1 MREKVAQ
8 TRARRVDFPP
18 DVTSAQDL
26 EVEPTG
32 APVEGGFRG
41 RVPTRR
47 RGQNKGGVDFVSEA
61 YGRVWRF
68 CGVRSRGDAVQMSSQ
83 ILISDICALAA
94 PVNGVGRRRAA
105 GGEIRLLRPVVR
117 RLGGWNSTGLPRRR
131 MRLWAQSARDG
142 EFPNRAT
149 VLRGFFRF
157 RAYSAERFLKVRGVE
172 RPLACVMPTV
182 FRALLRNLLSPRW
195 SRPEWLRNQSGDRTV
210 VPLCGATPPPETHP
224 GPKARRHCVKLCLS
238 GNRPAA
244 GSWAGLARN
253 SAGSLI
259 VLGDPLI
266 FSGAGSAR
274 ALRAHQSYRE
284 RSFLGRQV
292 SLNRGRKCNRAPR
305 LIGALSH
312 ARISQDCKQLNRAN
326 TRRRGIPPRPMAG
339 WRCPFCC
346 VGDDRKMGRAT
357 RAT

>member
-1 MREKVAQ
+1 MAVLWRTQSRRRCPDVVANPYQ
-8 TRARRVDFPP
+8 RHLRAGRLRQRSRASPSGRRGNPLATAGSSALRRLELDRTSEETNEALGPECARRRIPQP
-18 DVTSAQDL
+18 SH
-26 EVEPTG
+26 
-32 APVEGGFRG
+32 
-41 RVPTRR
+41 
-47 RGQNKGGVDFVSEA
+47 
-61 YGRVWRF
+61 
-68 CGVRSRGDAVQMSSQ
+68 SS
-83 ILISDICALAA
+83 
-94 PVNGVGRRRAA
+94 
-105 GGEIRLLRPVVR
+105 
-117 RLGGWNSTGLPRRR
+117 PR
-131 MRLWAQSARDG
+131 
-142 EFPNRAT
+142 
-149 VLRGFFRF
+149 FFRF
-157 RAYSAERFLKVRGVE
+157 RAHSAERFLKVRGVE

-182 FRALLRNLLSPRW
+182 IRALLRNLLSPRW

-244 GSWAGLARN
+244 GSWAGSARN
-253 SAGSLI
+253 SAGGLI

-284 RSFLGRQV
+284 HSFLGRQV

-326 TRRRGIPPRPMAG
+326 ARRRGIPPRPMAG